1 MMAAPFA
8 TFAFGL
14 ALALA
19 GKRTS
24 ATAVLAVAVVLSIAM
39 FAMHATDTLPISL

>member
-8 TFAFGL
+8 TFAIGL

-19 GKRTS
+19 GKRG
-24 ATAVLAVAVVLSIAM
+24 AAYTALLVALALSIVM
-39 FAMHATDTLPISL
+39 FFMHATDMLPISL